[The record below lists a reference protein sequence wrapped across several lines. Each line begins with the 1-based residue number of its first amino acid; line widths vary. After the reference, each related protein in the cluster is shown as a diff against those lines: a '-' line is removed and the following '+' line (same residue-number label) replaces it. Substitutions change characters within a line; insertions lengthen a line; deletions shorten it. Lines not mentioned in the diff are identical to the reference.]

1 MVNILLGLRRWLI
14 LRSERFLVRQFGAR
28 ALDVPL
34 AMIVGVLAA
43 LVAASLHTLVSY
55 LEKFN
60 TWMRQSASPWLFV
73 LFMVMPFIGVIIS
86 CLFQRFCGGARYAK
100 SLSPLILALHRG
112 QSRIPFSE
120 IFTHVISSAIS
131 VGCGGSTGLE
141 APSVL
146 TGAAVGANTASF
158 FGIDRRRRLLLIGC
172 GGSAAI
178 AAIFQSPVGGILF
191 AVEVLLPE
199 FSVAA
204 LVPLLISSAV
214 AMVVS
219 RSLFPH
225 EQVLHVINPP
235 WRTDAIP
242 FYFICGVVCA
252 LAGVIIIRSAYKLTG
267 LMKKYLHSQWHKM
280 FIGGAVLTLMLAL
293 FPVLRGQGYGFIAQL
308 YDGDMSQIGVSS
320 PWLNAAPLGLKLVVI
335 MGVAILLKAVTAVL
349 TVESGGDGGI
359 FAPTMFVGA
368 FVGFAFARL
377 CNLTGWV
384 DLQESNFVVVGICG
398 VFSAVLRAPLTGIF
412 LIADVTASYILL
424 VPLMIVSA
432 VAWFIARLFEP
443 HSIYNKA
450 LAESKLL
457 SPDRDRAMLQR
468 FSVRLCLDREFVA
481 LDAAKPL
488 SELKDMIG
496 FGSTQE
502 IFPVL
507 DEKRQLTGVVYL
519 EKLLPVMFDAKL
531 AGTLVVFDLMEN
543 PRGDLNMDS
552 DLSEAMKYMERFKL
566 EHLPVKGKSGEFIG
580 FVSRAAVFKLYRSV
594 IRDADRY

>member
-1 MVNILLGLRRWLI
+1 MVNVLLTLRRWII
-14 LRSERFLVRQFGAR
+14 LRTERSLSRRFGAK

-34 AMIVGVLAA
+34 AMLIGVLAA
-43 LVAASLHTLVSY
+43 LVAASLHTLVSL

-60 TWMRQSASPWLFV
+60 NWMRNSASPWLFV
-73 LFMVMPFIGVIIS
+73 LFMIMPFIGVALS
-86 CLFQRFCGGARYAK
+86 CIFQRFCGGPRYAK

-112 QSRIPFSE
+112 QTRIPFSE

-146 TGAAVGANTASF
+146 TGAAVGSNTASF
-158 FGIDRRRRLLLIGC
+158 LGVDRRRRLLFTGC
-172 GGSAAI
+172 GGAAAI

-225 EQVLHVINPP
+225 EQVLYVVNPP

-242 FYFICGVVCA
+242 YYFLCGIICAFVGVF
-252 LAGVIIIRSAYKLTG
+252 IIRSVYKLTG
-267 LMKKYLHSQWHKM
+267 VMKKYLHSRWQKL
-280 FIGGAVLTLMLAL
+280 FVGGAVLTIVLAL
-293 FPVLRGQGYGFIAQL
+293 FPVLRGQGYGFITQL
-308 YDGDMSQIGVSS
+308 YSGDTSEIGNSS
-320 PWLNAAPLGLKLVVI
+320 PILAMAPWVVRLVI
-335 MGVAILLKAVTAVL
+335 IIGVAILLKAMTAVL
-349 TVESGGDGGI
+349 TVDSGGDGGI

-377 CNLTGWV
+377 VNLSGIAE
-384 DLQESNFVVVGICG
+384 LQEMNFVIVGICG

-412 LIADVTASYILL
+412 LIADVTGSYILL
-424 VPLMIVSA
+424 VPLMIVSS
-432 VAWFIARLFEP
+432 VSWIIAKIFEP
-443 HSIYNKA
+443 YSIYNKA

-457 SPDRDRAMLQR
+457 LPDRDNTMLQR
-468 FSVRLCLDREFVA
+468 FSVRLCIDREFIA
-481 LDAAKPL
+481 LDPERA
-488 SELKDMIG
+488 LKKMSDVVG
-496 FGSTQE
+496 FGSSQE

-507 DEKRQLTGVVYL
+507 DENKQLMGIVYL
-519 EKLLPVMFDAKL
+519 EKLLPVMLDEKL
-531 AGTLVVFDLMEN
+531 AKSLLVFDLMER
-543 PRGDLNMDS
+543 PKAEISIDADLAD
-552 DLSEAMKYMERFKL
+552 AMKFMERFKL
-566 EHLPVKGKSGEFIG
+566 KHLPVKGKGGEFIG
-580 FVSRAAVFKLYRSV
+580 FVSRSSIFRLYRSMNKEQ
-594 IRDADRY
+594 Y

>member
-1 MVNILLGLRRWLI
+1 MVDFLLNLRRGLI
-14 LRSERFLVRQFGAR
+14 LKAERSLTRRFGAR

-34 AMIVGVLAA
+34 SMLVGVLAA
-43 LVAASLHTLVSY
+43 LVAASLHTLVSL
-55 LEKFN
+55 LEKVSS
-60 TWMRQSASPWLFV
+60 WMRTSASPWLFI
-73 LFMVMPFIGVIIS
+73 LFMLMPFIGVTLS
-86 CLFQRFCGGARYAK
+86 CLFQRFCGGPRYAK

-112 QSRIPFSE
+112 QTRIPFSE
-120 IFTHVISSAIS
+120 VFTHVISSAIS

-146 TGAAVGANTASF
+146 TGAAVGSNTASF
-158 FGIDRRRRLLLIGC
+158 LGIDRRRRLLFTGC
-172 GGSAAI
+172 GGAAAI

-225 EQVLHVINPP
+225 EQVLYVVNPP

-242 FYFICGVVCA
+242 FYFLCGIICA
-252 LAGVIIIRSAYKLTG
+252 LVGVFIIRSVYKLTAV
-267 LMKKYLHSQWHKM
+267 MKKYLHTRWQKL
-280 FIGGAVLTLMLAL
+280 FIGGAVLTVILAL
-293 FPVLRGQGYGFIAQL
+293 FPVLRGQGYSFITQL
-308 YDGDMSQIGVSS
+308 YSGNVSIIGDSS
-320 PWLNAAPLGLKLVVI
+320 PALAILPWTVRLVI
-335 MGVAILLKAVTAVL
+335 IIAIAILLKAMTAVL
-349 TVESGGDGGI
+349 TVDSGGDGGI

-377 CNLTGWV
+377 VNLSGMAE
-384 DLQESNFVVVGICG
+384 LQEMNFVIVGICG

-412 LIADVTASYILL
+412 LIADVTGSYILL
-424 VPLMIVSA
+424 VPLMIVSS

-457 SPDRDRAMLQR
+457 LPDRDHTMLQR

-481 LDAAKPL
+481 LNPDQPL
-488 SELKDMIG
+488 KNMSDVIG
-496 FGSTQE
+496 FGSSQE

-507 DEKRQLTGVVYL
+507 DEKKQLVGIVSL
-519 EKLLPVMFDAKL
+519 EKLLPVMLDNELSKNL
-531 AGTLVVFDLMEN
+531 LIFDLMES
-543 PRGDLNMDS
+543 PRAEVFIDS
-552 DLSEAMKYMERFKL
+552 DLADAMKYLERFKL
-566 EHLPVKGKSGEFIG
+566 KHLPVKGKNNEFIG
-580 FVSRAAVFKLYRSV
+580 FVGRNAIFRLYRSMNKEQ
-594 IRDADRY
+594 Y

>member
-1 MVNILLGLRRWLI
+1 MVDFLLHLRRGLI
-14 LRSERFLVRQFGAR
+14 LKAERSLTRRFGAR

-34 AMIVGVLAA
+34 SMLVGVLAA
-43 LVAASLHTLVSY
+43 LVAASLHTLVSL
-55 LEKFN
+55 LEKVSS
-60 TWMRQSASPWLFV
+60 WMRTSASPWLFI
-73 LFMVMPFIGVIIS
+73 LFMLMPFIGVTLS
-86 CLFQRFCGGARYAK
+86 CLFQRFCGGPRYAK

-112 QSRIPFSE
+112 QTRIPFSE
-120 IFTHVISSAIS
+120 VFTHVISSAIS

-146 TGAAVGANTASF
+146 TGAAVGSNTASF
-158 FGIDRRRRLLLIGC
+158 LGIDRRRRLLFTGC
-172 GGSAAI
+172 GGAAAI

-225 EQVLHVINPP
+225 EQVLYVVNPP

-242 FYFICGVVCA
+242 FYFLCGIICA
-252 LAGVIIIRSAYKLTG
+252 LVGVFIIRSVYKLTAV
-267 LMKKYLHSQWHKM
+267 MKKYLHTRWQKL
-280 FIGGAVLTLMLAL
+280 FIGGAVLTVILAL
-293 FPVLRGQGYGFIAQL
+293 FPVLRGQGYSFITQL
-308 YDGDMSQIGVSS
+308 YSGDVSIIGDSS
-320 PWLNAAPLGLKLVVI
+320 PALAILPWTVRLVI
-335 MGVAILLKAVTAVL
+335 IIAIAILLKAMTAVL
-349 TVESGGDGGI
+349 TVDSGGDGGI

-377 CNLTGWV
+377 VNLSGMAE
-384 DLQESNFVVVGICG
+384 LQEMNFVIVGICG

-412 LIADVTASYILL
+412 LIADVTGSYILL
-424 VPLMIVSA
+424 VPLMIVSS

-457 SPDRDRAMLQR
+457 LPDRDHTMLQR

-481 LDAAKPL
+481 LNPDQPL
-488 SELKDMIG
+488 KNMSDVIG
-496 FGSTQE
+496 FGSSQE

-507 DEKRQLTGVVYL
+507 DEKKQLAGIVYL
-519 EKLLPVMFDAKL
+519 EKLLPVMLDNELSKNL
-531 AGTLVVFDLMEN
+531 LIFDLMES
-543 PRGDLNMDS
+543 PRAEVFIDS
-552 DLSEAMKYMERFKL
+552 DLADAMKYLERFKL
-566 EHLPVKGKSGEFIG
+566 KHLPVKGKNNEFIG
-580 FVSRAAVFKLYRSV
+580 FVGRNAIFRLYRSMNKEQ
-594 IRDADRY
+594 Y

>member
-1 MVNILLGLRRWLI
+1 MVDFLLNLRRGLI
-14 LRSERFLVRQFGAR
+14 LKAERSLTRRFGAR

-34 AMIVGVLAA
+34 SMLVGVLAA
-43 LVAASLHTLVSY
+43 LVAASLHTLVSL
-55 LEKFN
+55 LEKVSY
-60 TWMRQSASPWLFV
+60 WMRTSASPWLFI
-73 LFMVMPFIGVIIS
+73 LFMLMPFIGVTLS
-86 CLFQRFCGGARYAK
+86 CLFQRFCGGPRYAK

-112 QSRIPFSE
+112 QTRIPFSE
-120 IFTHVISSAIS
+120 VFTHVISSAIS

-146 TGAAVGANTASF
+146 TGAAVGSNTASF
-158 FGIDRRRRLLLIGC
+158 LGIDRRRRLLFTGC
-172 GGSAAI
+172 GGAAAI

-225 EQVLHVINPP
+225 EQVLYVVNPP

-242 FYFICGVVCA
+242 FYFLCGIICA
-252 LAGVIIIRSAYKLTG
+252 LVGVFIIRSVYKLTAV
-267 LMKKYLHSQWHKM
+267 MKKYLHTRWQKL
-280 FIGGAVLTLMLAL
+280 FIGGAVLTVILAL
-293 FPVLRGQGYGFIAQL
+293 FPVLRGQGYSFITQL
-308 YDGDMSQIGVSS
+308 YSGDVSIIGDSS
-320 PWLNAAPLGLKLVVI
+320 PALSILPWTVRLVI
-335 MGVAILLKAVTAVL
+335 IIAIAILLKAMTAVL
-349 TVESGGDGGI
+349 TVDSGGDGGI

-377 CNLTGWV
+377 VNLSGMAE
-384 DLQESNFVVVGICG
+384 LQEMNFVIVGICG

-412 LIADVTASYILL
+412 LIADVTGSYILL
-424 VPLMIVSA
+424 VPLMIVSS

-457 SPDRDRAMLQR
+457 LPDRDHTMLQR

-481 LDAAKPL
+481 LNPDQPL
-488 SELKDMIG
+488 KNMSDVIG
-496 FGSTQE
+496 FGSSQE

-507 DEKRQLTGVVYL
+507 DEKKQLVGIVSL
-519 EKLLPVMFDAKL
+519 EKLLPVMLDNELSKNL
-531 AGTLVVFDLMEN
+531 LIFDLMES
-543 PRGDLNMDS
+543 PRAEVFIDS
-552 DLSEAMKYMERFKL
+552 DLADAMKYLERFKL
-566 EHLPVKGKSGEFIG
+566 KHLPVKGKNNEFIG
-580 FVSRAAVFKLYRSV
+580 FVGRNAIFRLYRSMNKEQ
-594 IRDADRY
+594 Y

>member
-1 MVNILLGLRRWLI
+1 MVDFLLNLRRGLI
-14 LRSERFLVRQFGAR
+14 LKAERSLTRRFGSR

-34 AMIVGVLAA
+34 AMLVGVLAA
-43 LVAASLHTLVSY
+43 LVAASLHTLVSL
-55 LEKFN
+55 LEKCSN
-60 TWMRQSASPWLFV
+60 WMRTSASPWLFI
-73 LFMVMPFIGVIIS
+73 LFMLMPFIGVALS
-86 CLFQRFCGGARYAK
+86 CLFQRFCGGPRYAK

-112 QSRIPFSE
+112 QTRIPFSE
-120 IFTHVISSAIS
+120 VFTHVISSAIS

-146 TGAAVGANTASF
+146 TGAAVGSNTASF
-158 FGIDRRRRLLLIGC
+158 LGIDRRRRLLFTGC
-172 GGSAAI
+172 GGAAAI

-225 EQVLHVINPP
+225 EQILYVVNPP

-242 FYFICGVVCA
+242 FYFLCGIICA
-252 LAGVIIIRSAYKLTG
+252 LVGVFIIRSVYKLTAI
-267 LMKKYLHSQWHKM
+267 MKKYLHTRWQKL
-280 FIGGAVLTLMLAL
+280 FAGGAVLTVILAL
-293 FPVLRGQGYGFIAQL
+293 FPVLRGQGYSFIAQL
-308 YDGDMSQIGVSS
+308 YSGDVSAIGDSS
-320 PWLNAAPLGLKLVVI
+320 PALALLPWTARLVIIIAIAI
-335 MGVAILLKAVTAVL
+335 MLKAMTAVL
-349 TVESGGDGGI
+349 TVDSGGDGGI

-377 CNLTGWV
+377 VNLSGIAE
-384 DLQESNFVVVGICG
+384 LQEMNFVIVGICG

-424 VPLMIVSA
+424 VPLMIVSS

-457 SPDRDRAMLQR
+457 LPDRDHTMLQR

-481 LDAAKPL
+481 LNPDQPL
-488 SELKDMIG
+488 KNMRDIIG
-496 FGSTQE
+496 FGSSQE
-502 IFPVL
+502 IYPVL
-507 DEKRQLTGVVYL
+507 DEKKQLSGIVYP
-519 EKLLPVMFDAKL
+519 EKLLPAMLDNDL
-531 AGTLVVFDLMEN
+531 SRNLLIFDLMES
-543 PRGDLNMDS
+543 PRAEVSIDS
-552 DLSEAMKYMERFKL
+552 DLADAMKYLERFKL
-566 EHLPVKGKSGEFIG
+566 THLPVKGRNGEFLG
-580 FVSRAAVFKLYRSV
+580 FVERSTIFRLYRSMNKEQ
-594 IRDADRY
+594 Y

>member
-1 MVNILLGLRRWLI
+1 
-14 LRSERFLVRQFGAR
+14 
-28 ALDVPL
+28 
-34 AMIVGVLAA
+34 
-43 LVAASLHTLVSY
+43 
-55 LEKFN
+55 
-60 TWMRQSASPWLFV
+60 
-73 LFMVMPFIGVIIS
+73 
-86 CLFQRFCGGARYAK
+86 
-100 SLSPLILALHRG
+100 
-112 QSRIPFSE
+112 
-120 IFTHVISSAIS
+120 
-131 VGCGGSTGLE
+131 
-141 APSVL
+141 
-146 TGAAVGANTASF
+146 
-158 FGIDRRRRLLLIGC
+158 
-172 GGSAAI
+172 
-178 AAIFQSPVGGILF
+178 
-191 AVEVLLPE
+191 
-199 FSVAA
+199 
-204 LVPLLISSAV
+204 
-214 AMVVS
+214 
-219 RSLFPH
+219 
-225 EQVLHVINPP
+225 
-235 WRTDAIP
+235 
-242 FYFICGVVCA
+242 
-252 LAGVIIIRSAYKLTG
+252 
-267 LMKKYLHSQWHKM
+267 MKKYLHSQWHKM

-308 YDGDMSQIGVSS
+308 YDGDMSQIGSSS

-384 DLQESNFVVVGICG
+384 DLQESNCVVVGICG

-496 FGSTQE
+496 L
-502 IFPVL
+502 L

>member
-1 MVNILLGLRRWLI
+1 MVDFLLHLRRGLI
-14 LRSERFLVRQFGAR
+14 LKAERSLTRRFGAR

-34 AMIVGVLAA
+34 AMLVGVLAA
-43 LVAASLHTLVSY
+43 LVAASLHTLVSL
-55 LEKFN
+55 LEKVS
-60 TWMRQSASPWLFV
+60 TWMRTSASPWLFI
-73 LFMVMPFIGVIIS
+73 LFMLMPFIGVTLS
-86 CLFQRFCGGARYAK
+86 CLFQRFCGGPRYAK

-112 QSRIPFSE
+112 QTRIPFSE
-120 IFTHVISSAIS
+120 VFTHVISSAIS

-146 TGAAVGANTASF
+146 TGAAVGSNTASF
-158 FGIDRRRRLLLIGC
+158 LGIDRRRRLLFTGC
-172 GGSAAI
+172 GGAAAI

-225 EQVLHVINPP
+225 EQILYVLNPP

-242 FYFICGVVCA
+242 FYFLCGIICA
-252 LAGVIIIRSAYKLTG
+252 LVGVFIIRSVYKLTAI
-267 LMKKYLHSQWHKM
+267 MKKYLHTRWQKL
-280 FIGGAVLTLMLAL
+280 FAGGAVLTVILAL
-293 FPVLRGQGYGFIAQL
+293 FPVLRGQGYSFITQL
-308 YDGDMSQIGVSS
+308 YSGDVSIIGDSS
-320 PWLNAAPLGLKLVVI
+320 PALAILPWTVRLVI
-335 MGVAILLKAVTAVL
+335 IIAIAILLKAMTAVL
-349 TVESGGDGGI
+349 TVDSGGDGGI

-377 CNLTGWV
+377 INLSGIAE
-384 DLQESNFVVVGICG
+384 LQEMNFVIVGICG

-412 LIADVTASYILL
+412 LIADVTGSYILL
-424 VPLMIVSA
+424 VPLMIVSS

-457 SPDRDRAMLQR
+457 LPDRDHTMLQR

-481 LDAAKPL
+481 LNPDQPL
-488 SELKDMIG
+488 KNMSDVIG
-496 FGSTQE
+496 FGSSQE

-507 DEKRQLTGVVYL
+507 DEKKQLAGIVYL
-519 EKLLPVMFDAKL
+519 EKLLPVMLDSELSKNL
-531 AGTLVVFDLMEN
+531 LIFDLMEP
-543 PRGDLNMDS
+543 PRAEVSIDS
-552 DLSEAMKYMERFKL
+552 DLADAMKYLERFKL
-566 EHLPVKGKSGEFIG
+566 KHLPVKNKNNEFIG
-580 FVSRAAVFKLYRSV
+580 FVGRNAIFRLYRSMNKEQ
-594 IRDADRY
+594 Y